1 MAKGNMMLGYS
12 RGSVGDV
19 TFSRLK
25 GQQIAKARN
34 RNPNNPKTKT
44 QMMQRSLFVSAT
56 KFYQQ
61 ARAKFFKFAF
71 EDKKYHES
79 DFNAFMR
86 HNVKNGTNM
95 TQEAV
100 QAYDYPALGIWA
112 LSKGSLEP
120 FAQTSV
126 GNQFRA
132 ATGIITPASYELP
145 TTVGKLSATLIQSN
159 RFQVGDMLT
168 MVNYG
173 FIRVGEAAVPALAPL
188 NDDYLTYFSYKQM
201 IIDTASTDALTKYDM
216 GVYVDDTTKELF
228 ITSTGEIYDERYV
241 CACLIHSRQTANGL
255 LVSDSVLLPS
265 ALFEGAVKACADDA
279 YIQQV
284 LNAWGATEEAILSPR
299 SVLAKAAPLPSMTAT
314 MLQTLPWRPQRDNF
328 IKINSVESVKG
339 KTFTVTIN
347 GKSFTGTIDDNLPFW
362 RSTTGVGLDFYD
374 IGVDNI
380 ISVDQVGDCP
390 SINSITLKIDGANVP
405 ITLKS

>member
-71 EDKKYHES
+71 EDKKLHES

-100 QAYDYPALGIWA
+100 QAYNYPALGMWA
-112 LSKGSLEP
+112 LSKGSLQP
-120 FAQTSV
+120 FEQKSE
-126 GNQFRA
+126 GNFFKA
-132 ATGIITPASYELP
+132 NTGIVVPSNYQVPTKVGELS
-145 TTVGKLSATLIQSN
+145 KTLIQSN

-168 MVNYG
+168 MVEYG
-173 FIRVGEAAVPALAPL
+173 YSTVGNAPVPSLAPL
-188 NDDYLTYFSYKQM
+188 NDDYHTYFSFKQM
-201 IIDTASTDALTKYDM
+201 IIDTESTELLTKYDM
-216 GVYVDDTTKELF
+216 GVQVDGTTHVLY
-228 ITSTGEIYDERYV
+228 ITSTYEVYDERAV
-241 CACLIHSRQTANGL
+241 ALCLIHSRQTSNGL
-255 LVSDSVLLPS
+255 LVSDSVLLGS
-265 ALFEGAVKACADDA
+265 GLFDTAVKACADDA

-299 SVLAKAAPLPSMTAT
+299 SVL
-314 MLQTLPWRPQRDNF
+314 
-328 IKINSVESVKG
+328 
-339 KTFTVTIN
+339 
-347 GKSFTGTIDDNLPFW
+347 
-362 RSTTGVGLDFYD
+362 
-374 IGVDNI
+374 
-380 ISVDQVGDCP
+380 
-390 SINSITLKIDGANVP
+390 
-405 ITLKS
+405 

>member
-1 MAKGNMMLGYS
+1 MLGYS

-100 QAYDYPALGIWA
+100 QAYNYPALGLWA

-120 FAQTSV
+120 FVQKSE
-126 GNQFRA
+126 GNYYMA
-132 ATGIITPASYELP
+132 NTGIVVPQDYQVPTKVGELS
-145 TTVGKLSATLIQSN
+145 KTLIQSN

-168 MVNYG
+168 MVEYG
-173 FIRVGEAAVPALAPL
+173 FSTVGGAPVPALAPL
-188 NDDYLTYFSYKQM
+188 NDDYNTYFSFKQM
-201 IIDTASTDALTKYDM
+201 IINTESTESLTKYDI
-216 GVYVDDTTKELF
+216 GVQVDGTTHVLY
-228 ITSTGEIYDERYV
+228 ITSTYEVYDERYV
-241 CACLIHSRQTANGL
+241 ALCLIHSRQTSNGL
-255 LVSDSVLLPS
+255 LVSDSVLLGS
-265 ALFEGAVKACADDA
+265 GLFDDAVKACADGA

-299 SVLAKAAPLPSMTAT
+299 SLSKAVAPSPSMTAT
-314 MLQTLPWRPQRDNF
+314 MLQTLPWTPQRSSF
-328 IKINSVESVKG
+328 IKINSGESVNG

-347 GKSFTGTIDDNLPFW
+347 GKSFTGSFGNALPLW
-362 RSTTGVGLDFYD
+362 RSASGVGLDIYIID
-374 IGVDNI
+374 DDNS
-380 ISVDQVGDCP
+380 ISVDKIGDCP
-390 SINSITLKIDGANVP
+390 SINSITLKIDGVNVP
-405 ITLKS
+405 ITPKA

>member
-1 MAKGNMMLGYS
+1 MMLGYS

-71 EDKKYHES
+71 EDKKLHES

-95 TQEAV
+95 TKEAV
-100 QAYDYPALGIWA
+100 QAYNYPALGMWA

-120 FAQTSV
+120 FVQKAE
-126 GNQFRA
+126 GNYYKA
-132 ATGIITPASYELP
+132 STGIVVPQDYQVP
-145 TTVGKLSATLIQSN
+145 TTVGALSKTLIQSN
-159 RFQVGDMLT
+159 RFQPGDMLT

-173 FIRVGEAAVPALAPL
+173 FTLVGAAEMPSLAPL
-188 NDDYLTYFSYKQM
+188 NDDYMTYFNYKQM
-201 IIDTASTDALTKYDM
+201 VINTESTDALTKYDID
-216 GVYVDDTTKELF
+216 VEVDQTTHVLY
-228 ITSTGEIYDERYV
+228 ITSTGAVYDERYV
-241 CACLIHSRQTANGL
+241 AVCLIHSRQTANGL
-255 LVSDSVLLPS
+255 LVNDSVLLGS
-265 ALFEGAVKACADDA
+265 GLYDTAVTACADDV

-299 SVLAKAAPLPSMTAT
+299 SV
-314 MLQTLPWRPQRDNF
+314 
-328 IKINSVESVKG
+328 V
-339 KTFTVTIN
+339 
-347 GKSFTGTIDDNLPFW
+347 
-362 RSTTGVGLDFYD
+362 
-374 IGVDNI
+374 
-380 ISVDQVGDCP
+380 
-390 SINSITLKIDGANVP
+390 
-405 ITLKS
+405 

>member
-1 MAKGNMMLGYS
+1 MMLGYS

-100 QAYDYPALGIWA
+100 QAYNYPALGMWT
-112 LSKGSLEP
+112 LSKGSLQP
-120 FAQTSV
+120 FVQKEE
-126 GNQFRA
+126 GNFFEA
-132 ATGIITPASYELP
+132 STGIVVPSDNQVPTRVGELS
-145 TTVGKLSATLIQSN
+145 KILIQSN

-168 MVNYG
+168 MVEYG
-173 FIRVGEAAVPALAPL
+173 FSKVGDAPVPALAPL
-188 NDDYLTYFSYKQM
+188 NDDYNTYFSFKQM
-201 IIDTASTDALTKYDM
+201 IIDTESTDLLTKYDM
-216 GVYVDDTTKELF
+216 AVQVDETTHVLY
-228 ITSTGEIYDERYV
+228 ITSTYEVYDERYV
-241 CACLIHSRQTANGL
+241 ACCLIHSRQTANGL
-255 LVSDSVLLPS
+255 LVSDSVLLGS
-265 ALFEGAVKACADDA
+265 GLYDEAVTACADDA

-299 SVLAKAAPLPSMTAT
+299 SLPAKAAPLPSMTAT
-314 MLQTLPWRPQRDNF
+314 MLQTLPWTPQRDSL
-328 IKINSVESVKG
+328 IKINSKESVVG

-347 GKSFTGTIDDNLPFW
+347 GKSFTGTFGESLPLW
-362 RSTTGVGLDFYD
+362 RSASGVGLDIYD
-374 IGVDNI
+374 IDVDNTI
-380 ISVDQVGDCP
+380 TVDQIGNSP
-390 SINSITLKIDGANVP
+390 SIQSITLKIDGVNVP
-405 ITLKS
+405 ITPKS

>member
-100 QAYDYPALGIWA
+100 QAYNYPALGMWA
-112 LSKGSLEP
+112 LSKGSLQP
-120 FAQTSV
+120 FAQTVV
-126 GNQFRA
+126 GNTFRA
-132 ATGIITPASYELP
+132 NTGIVVPQDYDIP
-145 TTVGKLSATLIQSN
+145 TTVGELSATLIQSN
-159 RFQVGDMLT
+159 RFQAGDMLT

-173 FIRVGEAAVPALAPL
+173 FSIVGEAEMPALAPL
-188 NDDYLTYFSYKQM
+188 NDDYNTYFTFKQM
-201 IIDTASTDALTKYDM
+201 VINTESTDALTKYDL
-216 GVYVDDTTKELF
+216 GVYVDGTTHVLY
-228 ITSTGEIYDERYV
+228 ITSTGEVYDERYV
-241 CACLIHSRQTANGL
+241 AVCLIHSRQTANGL

-265 ALFEGAVKACADDA
+265 ALFDEAVKACADDA

-299 SVLAKAAPLPSMTAT
+299 SV
-314 MLQTLPWRPQRDNF
+314 
-328 IKINSVESVKG
+328 V
-339 KTFTVTIN
+339 
-347 GKSFTGTIDDNLPFW
+347 
-362 RSTTGVGLDFYD
+362 
-374 IGVDNI
+374 
-380 ISVDQVGDCP
+380 
-390 SINSITLKIDGANVP
+390 
-405 ITLKS
+405 

>member
-1 MAKGNMMLGYS
+1 MMLGYS

-71 EDKKYHES
+71 EDKKLHES

-100 QAYDYPALGIWA
+100 QAYNYPALGLWA

-120 FAQTSV
+120 FVQKSE
-126 GNQFRA
+126 GNYYKA
-132 ATGIITPASYELP
+132 NTGIVVPSDYQVP
-145 TTVGKLSATLIQSN
+145 TTVGALSKTLIQSN

-173 FIRVGEAAVPALAPL
+173 FTLVGAAPAPALAPL
-188 NDDYLTYFSYKQM
+188 NDDYMTYFTYKQM
-201 IIDTASTDALTKYDM
+201 VINTESTESLTKYDI
-216 GVYVDDTTKELF
+216 GVEVDGTTHVLY
-228 ITSTGEIYDERYV
+228 ITSTGAVYDERYV
-241 CACLIHSRQTANGL
+241 AVCLIHSRQTANGL
-255 LVSDSVLLPS
+255 LVNDSVLLPS
-265 ALFEGAVKACADDA
+265 ALFENAVKACADDA

-299 SVLAKAAPLPSMTAT
+299 SV
-314 MLQTLPWRPQRDNF
+314 
-328 IKINSVESVKG
+328 V
-339 KTFTVTIN
+339 
-347 GKSFTGTIDDNLPFW
+347 
-362 RSTTGVGLDFYD
+362 
-374 IGVDNI
+374 
-380 ISVDQVGDCP
+380 
-390 SINSITLKIDGANVP
+390 
-405 ITLKS
+405 

>member
-1 MAKGNMMLGYS
+1 MMLGYS

-71 EDKKYHES
+71 EDKKLHES

-100 QAYDYPALGIWA
+100 QAYNYPALGMWA

-120 FAQTSV
+120 FVQKSE
-126 GNQFRA
+126 GNYYKA
-132 ATGIITPASYELP
+132 STGIVVPQDYQVP
-145 TTVGKLSATLIQSN
+145 TTVGALSSTLIQSN

-168 MVNYG
+168 MVNYE
-173 FIRVGEAAVPALAPL
+173 FTLVGAAEMPSLAPL
-188 NDDYLTYFSYKQM
+188 NDDYMTYFNYKQM
-201 IIDTASTDALTKYDM
+201 VINTESTDALTKYDID
-216 GVYVDDTTKELF
+216 VEVDQTTHVLY
-228 ITSTGEIYDERYV
+228 ITSTGAVYDERYV
-241 CACLIHSRQTANGL
+241 AVCLIHSRQTANGL
-255 LVSDSVLLPS
+255 LVNDSVLLPS
-265 ALFEGAVKACADDA
+265 ALFEGAVKACAEDV

-299 SVLAKAAPLPSMTAT
+299 SV
-314 MLQTLPWRPQRDNF
+314 
-328 IKINSVESVKG
+328 V
-339 KTFTVTIN
+339 
-347 GKSFTGTIDDNLPFW
+347 
-362 RSTTGVGLDFYD
+362 
-374 IGVDNI
+374 
-380 ISVDQVGDCP
+380 
-390 SINSITLKIDGANVP
+390 
-405 ITLKS
+405 

>member
-100 QAYDYPALGIWA
+100 KAYNYPALGLWA

-120 FAQTSV
+120 FVQTSV

-159 RFQVGDMLT
+159 RFQAGDMLT

-173 FIRVGEAAVPALAPL
+173 FTRVGEAPVPALAPL

-216 GVYVDDTTKELF
+216 GVYVDGTTKELF
-228 ITSTGEIYDERYV
+228 ITSNGEIYDEKYV

-265 ALFEGAVKACADDA
+265 ALFEDAVKACADDA

-299 SVLAKAAPLPSMTAT
+299 SV
-314 MLQTLPWRPQRDNF
+314 Q
-328 IKINSVESVKG
+328 
-339 KTFTVTIN
+339 
-347 GKSFTGTIDDNLPFW
+347 
-362 RSTTGVGLDFYD
+362 
-374 IGVDNI
+374 
-380 ISVDQVGDCP
+380 
-390 SINSITLKIDGANVP
+390 
-405 ITLKS
+405 

>member
-1 MAKGNMMLGYS
+1 MLGYS

-100 QAYDYPALGIWA
+100 QAYNYPALGMWA

-120 FAQTSV
+120 FVQKAE
-126 GNQFRA
+126 GNYYKA
-132 ATGIITPASYELP
+132 NTGIVVPSNYQVP
-145 TTVGKLSATLIQSN
+145 TKVGELSATLIQSN

-173 FIRVGEAAVPALAPL
+173 FTKVGDAPVPALAPL
-188 NDDYLTYFSYKQM
+188 NDDYMTYFSYKQM
-201 IIDTASTDALTKYDM
+201 VINTESTEALTKYDI
-216 GVYVDDTTKELF
+216 GVEVDGTTHVLY
-228 ITSTGEIYDERYV
+228 ITSTGAVYDERYV
-241 CACLIHSRQTANGL
+241 AVCLIHSRQTANGL

-265 ALFEGAVKACADDA
+265 ALFDEAVKACAEDA

-299 SVLAKAAPLPSMTAT
+299 SV
-314 MLQTLPWRPQRDNF
+314 
-328 IKINSVESVKG
+328 V
-339 KTFTVTIN
+339 
-347 GKSFTGTIDDNLPFW
+347 
-362 RSTTGVGLDFYD
+362 
-374 IGVDNI
+374 
-380 ISVDQVGDCP
+380 
-390 SINSITLKIDGANVP
+390 
-405 ITLKS
+405 

>member
-71 EDKKYHES
+71 EDKKLHES

-95 TQEAV
+95 TKEAV
-100 QAYDYPALGIWA
+100 QAYNYPALGMWA

-120 FAQTSV
+120 FVQKAE
-126 GNQFRA
+126 GNYYKA
-132 ATGIITPASYELP
+132 STGIVVPSSYQVP
-145 TTVGKLSATLIQSN
+145 TTVGELSKTLIQSN

-168 MVNYG
+168 MVNYE
-173 FIRVGEAAVPALAPL
+173 FTLVGAAEMPSLAPL
-188 NDDYLTYFSYKQM
+188 NDDYMTYFNYKQM
-201 IIDTASTDALTKYDM
+201 VINTESTDALTKYDID
-216 GVYVDDTTKELF
+216 VEVDQTTHVLY
-228 ITSTGEIYDERYV
+228 ITSTGAVYDERYV
-241 CACLIHSRQTANGL
+241 AVCLIHSRQTANGL
-255 LVSDSVLLPS
+255 LVNDSVLLPS
-265 ALFEGAVKACADDA
+265 ALFDNAVTACADDV

-299 SVLAKAAPLPSMTAT
+299 SV
-314 MLQTLPWRPQRDNF
+314 
-328 IKINSVESVKG
+328 V
-339 KTFTVTIN
+339 
-347 GKSFTGTIDDNLPFW
+347 
-362 RSTTGVGLDFYD
+362 
-374 IGVDNI
+374 
-380 ISVDQVGDCP
+380 
-390 SINSITLKIDGANVP
+390 
-405 ITLKS
+405 

>member
-1 MAKGNMMLGYS
+1 MLGYS

-100 QAYDYPALGIWA
+100 QAYNYPALGLWA

-120 FAQTSV
+120 FVQKSE
-126 GNQFRA
+126 GNYYKA
-132 ATGIITPASYELP
+132 NTGIVVPSNYQVPTKVGELS
-145 TTVGKLSATLIQSN
+145 KTLIQSN

-173 FIRVGEAAVPALAPL
+173 FTRVGEAPVPALAPL
-188 NDDYLTYFSYKQM
+188 NDDYMTYFTYKQM
-201 IIDTASTDALTKYDM
+201 VINTESTESLTKYDI
-216 GVYVDDTTKELF
+216 GVEVDGTSHVLY
-228 ITSTGEIYDERYV
+228 ITSTGAVYDERYV
-241 CACLIHSRQTANGL
+241 AVCLIHSRQTANGL
-255 LVSDSVLLPS
+255 LVNDSVLLPS
-265 ALFEGAVKACADDA
+265 ALFDEAVKACADDA

-299 SVLAKAAPLPSMTAT
+299 SV
-314 MLQTLPWRPQRDNF
+314 
-328 IKINSVESVKG
+328 V
-339 KTFTVTIN
+339 
-347 GKSFTGTIDDNLPFW
+347 
-362 RSTTGVGLDFYD
+362 
-374 IGVDNI
+374 
-380 ISVDQVGDCP
+380 
-390 SINSITLKIDGANVP
+390 
-405 ITLKS
+405 

>member
-1 MAKGNMMLGYS
+1 MMLGYS

-71 EDKKYHES
+71 EDKKLHES

-100 QAYDYPALGIWA
+100 QAYNYPALGLWA

-120 FAQTSV
+120 FVQKSE
-126 GNQFRA
+126 GNYYKA
-132 ATGIITPASYELP
+132 NTGIVVPQSYQVP
-145 TTVGKLSATLIQSN
+145 TTVGELSKTLIQSN

-173 FIRVGEAAVPALAPL
+173 FTIVGAAPVPSLAPL
-188 NDDYLTYFSYKQM
+188 NDDYMTYFSYKQM
-201 IIDTASTDALTKYDM
+201 VINTESTDALTKYDI
-216 GVYVDDTTKELF
+216 GVEVDGTTHVLY
-228 ITSTGEIYDERYV
+228 ITSTGAVYDERYV
-241 CACLIHSRQTANGL
+241 AVCLIHSRQTANGL
-255 LVSDSVLLPS
+255 LVNDSVLLPS
-265 ALFEGAVKACADDA
+265 ALFDTAVKACADDA

-299 SVLAKAAPLPSMTAT
+299 SV
-314 MLQTLPWRPQRDNF
+314 
-328 IKINSVESVKG
+328 V
-339 KTFTVTIN
+339 
-347 GKSFTGTIDDNLPFW
+347 
-362 RSTTGVGLDFYD
+362 
-374 IGVDNI
+374 
-380 ISVDQVGDCP
+380 
-390 SINSITLKIDGANVP
+390 
-405 ITLKS
+405 

>member
-1 MAKGNMMLGYS
+1 MLGYS

-61 ARAKFFKFAF
+61 ARAKFFKFAY

-95 TQEAV
+95 SQEAV
-100 QAYDYPALGIWA
+100 QAYNYPALGMWA
-112 LSKGSLEP
+112 LSKGSLQP
-120 FAQTSV
+120 FEQKSE
-126 GNQFRA
+126 GNIFKA
-132 ATGIITPASYELP
+132 STGIVVSTSYQVP
-145 TTVGKLSATLIQSN
+145 TTVGALSATLIQSN
-159 RFQVGDMLT
+159 RFQPGDMLT

-173 FIRVGEAAVPALAPL
+173 FTKVGDAPVPALAPL
-188 NDDYLTYFSYKQM
+188 NDDYMTYFTYKQM
-201 IIDTASTDALTKYDM
+201 VINTESTESLTKYDI
-216 GVYVDDTTKELF
+216 GVEVDGTTHVLY
-228 ITSTGEIYDERYV
+228 ITSTGEVYDERYV
-241 CACLIHSRQTANGL
+241 AVCLIHSRQTANGL
-255 LVSDSVLLPS
+255 LVSDSVLLGS
-265 ALFEGAVKACADDA
+265 GLYDEAVMACADDA

-299 SVLAKAAPLPSMTAT
+299 SV
-314 MLQTLPWRPQRDNF
+314 
-328 IKINSVESVKG
+328 V
-339 KTFTVTIN
+339 
-347 GKSFTGTIDDNLPFW
+347 
-362 RSTTGVGLDFYD
+362 
-374 IGVDNI
+374 
-380 ISVDQVGDCP
+380 
-390 SINSITLKIDGANVP
+390 
-405 ITLKS
+405 

>member
-1 MAKGNMMLGYS
+1 MLGYS

-34 RNPNNPKTKT
+34 RTPNNPKTKT

-71 EDKKYHES
+71 EDKKLHES

-100 QAYDYPALGIWA
+100 QAYNYPALGMWV
-112 LSKGSLEP
+112 LSKGSLQP
-120 FAQTSV
+120 FVQKTE
-126 GNQFRA
+126 GNFYKA
-132 ATGIITPASYELP
+132 STGIVVPSNYEVP
-145 TTVGKLSATLIQSN
+145 TKVGELSKTLIQSN

-168 MVNYG
+168 MVEYG
-173 FIRVGEAAVPALAPL
+173 FSTVGAAPVPALAPL
-188 NDDYLTYFSYKQM
+188 NDDYNTYFSFKQM
-201 IIDTASTDALTKYDM
+201 IIDTESTELLTKYDM
-216 GVYVDDTTKELF
+216 SVEVDGTTHVLY
-228 ITSTGEIYDERYV
+228 ITSTYEVYDERYV
-241 CACLIHSRQTANGL
+241 ALCLIHSRQTANGL
-255 LVSDSVLLPS
+255 LVSDSVLLGS
-265 ALFEGAVKACADDA
+265 GLYDDAVKACADDA

-299 SVLAKAAPLPSMTAT
+299 SLPAKAAPLPSMTAT
-314 MLQTLPWRPQRDNF
+314 MLQTLPWTPQRASL
-328 IKINSVESVKG
+328 IKINSGKSVKG
-339 KTFTVTIN
+339 KPFTVTIN
-347 GKSFTGTIDDNLPFW
+347 GKSFTGTFDDNLPLW
-362 RSTTGVGLDFYD
+362 RSASGVGLDIYNMD
-374 IGVDNI
+374 SDNTI
-380 ISVDQVGDCP
+380 TVDQLGNCP
-390 SINSITLKIDGANVP
+390 VINSITLKIDGANVP
-405 ITLKS
+405 ITPKA

>member
-71 EDKKYHES
+71 EDKKLHES

-100 QAYDYPALGIWA
+100 QAYNYPALGMWV
-112 LSKGSLEP
+112 LSKGSLQP
-120 FAQTSV
+120 FEQKSE
-126 GNQFRA
+126 GNFFKA
-132 ATGIITPASYELP
+132 NTGIVVPSNYQVPTKVGELS
-145 TTVGKLSATLIQSN
+145 KTLIQSN

-168 MVNYG
+168 MVEYG
-173 FIRVGEAAVPALAPL
+173 FSKVGDAPVPALAPL
-188 NDDYLTYFSYKQM
+188 NDDYNTYFSFKQM
-201 IIDTASTDALTKYDM
+201 IINPDSTELLTKYDM
-216 GVYVDDTTKELF
+216 SVQVDETTHVLY
-228 ITSTGEIYDERYV
+228 ITSTYEVYDERYV
-241 CACLIHSRQTANGL
+241 ALCLIHSRQTSNGL
-255 LVSDSVLLPS
+255 LVSDSVLLGS
-265 ALFEGAVKACADDA
+265 GSYDDAVTACADDA

-299 SVLAKAAPLPSMTAT
+299 SV
-314 MLQTLPWRPQRDNF
+314 
-328 IKINSVESVKG
+328 V
-339 KTFTVTIN
+339 
-347 GKSFTGTIDDNLPFW
+347 
-362 RSTTGVGLDFYD
+362 
-374 IGVDNI
+374 
-380 ISVDQVGDCP
+380 
-390 SINSITLKIDGANVP
+390 
-405 ITLKS
+405 

>member
-100 QAYDYPALGIWA
+100 QAYNYPALGMWA

-120 FAQTSV
+120 FVQKSE
-126 GNQFRA
+126 GNFFKA
-132 ATGIITPASYELP
+132 STGIVVPSNYQVPTKVGELS
-145 TTVGKLSATLIQSN
+145 KTLIQSN
-159 RFQVGDMLT
+159 RFQAGDMLT
-168 MVNYG
+168 MVEYG
-173 FIRVGEAAVPALAPL
+173 FSKVGDAPVPALAPL
-188 NDDYLTYFSYKQM
+188 NDDYNTYFSFKQM
-201 IIDTASTDALTKYDM
+201 IINTESTDLLTKYDM
-216 GVYVDDTTKELF
+216 SVQVDGTTHVLY
-228 ITSTGEIYDERYV
+228 ITSTYEVYDERNV
-241 CACLIHSRQTANGL
+241 ACCLIHSRQTANGL
-255 LVSDSVLLPS
+255 LVSDSVLLGS
-265 ALFEGAVKACADDA
+265 GLYDNAITACADDA

-299 SVLAKAAPLPSMTAT
+299 SV
-314 MLQTLPWRPQRDNF
+314 
-328 IKINSVESVKG
+328 V
-339 KTFTVTIN
+339 
-347 GKSFTGTIDDNLPFW
+347 
-362 RSTTGVGLDFYD
+362 
-374 IGVDNI
+374 
-380 ISVDQVGDCP
+380 
-390 SINSITLKIDGANVP
+390 
-405 ITLKS
+405 

>member
-1 MAKGNMMLGYS
+1 MLGYS

-100 QAYDYPALGIWA
+100 KAYNYPALGLWA

-120 FAQTSV
+120 FVQKSE
-126 GNQFRA
+126 GNYYKA
-132 ATGIITPASYELP
+132 NTGIVVPQSYQVP
-145 TTVGKLSATLIQSN
+145 TKVGELSATLIQSN
-159 RFQVGDMLT
+159 RFQAGDMLT

-173 FIRVGEAAVPALAPL
+173 FTRVGEAPVPALAPL
-188 NDDYLTYFSYKQM
+188 NDDYMTYFTFKQM
-201 IIDTASTDALTKYDM
+201 IIDTHSNESLTKYDL
-216 GVYVDDTTKELF
+216 GVEVDQTTHVLY
-228 ITSTGEIYDERYV
+228 ITSTGAVYDERYV
-241 CACLIHSRQTANGL
+241 AVCLIHSRQTANGL
-255 LVSDSVLLPS
+255 LVNDSVLLPS
-265 ALFEGAVKACADDA
+265 ALFDQAVKACADDA

-299 SVLAKAAPLPSMTAT
+299 SV
-314 MLQTLPWRPQRDNF
+314 
-328 IKINSVESVKG
+328 V
-339 KTFTVTIN
+339 
-347 GKSFTGTIDDNLPFW
+347 
-362 RSTTGVGLDFYD
+362 
-374 IGVDNI
+374 
-380 ISVDQVGDCP
+380 
-390 SINSITLKIDGANVP
+390 
-405 ITLKS
+405 

>member
-44 QMMQRSLFVSAT
+44 QMLQRSLFVSAT

-71 EDKKYHES
+71 EDKKLHES

-86 HNVKNGTNM
+86 HNVKSGTNM
-95 TQEAV
+95 TKEAV
-100 QAYDYPALGIWA
+100 QAYNYPALGMWA

-120 FAQTSV
+120 FVQKAE
-126 GNQFRA
+126 GNFYKA
-132 ATGIITPASYELP
+132 STGIVVPSSYQVP
-145 TTVGKLSATLIQSN
+145 TTVGDLSKTLIQSN

-168 MVNYG
+168 MVEYG
-173 FIRVGEAAVPALAPL
+173 FSMVGAAEMPSLAPL
-188 NDDYLTYFSYKQM
+188 NDDYNTYFSFKQM
-201 IIDTASTDALTKYDM
+201 VINTDSTELLTKYDM
-216 GVYVDDTTKELF
+216 GVQVDATTHVLY
-228 ITSTGEIYDERYV
+228 ITSNYEVYDERYV
-241 CACLIHSRQTANGL
+241 AVCLIHSRQTANGL
-255 LVSDSVLLPS
+255 LVNDSVLLGS
-265 ALFEGAVKACADDA
+265 GLYDTAVTACADDV

-299 SVLAKAAPLPSMTAT
+299 SV
-314 MLQTLPWRPQRDNF
+314 
-328 IKINSVESVKG
+328 V
-339 KTFTVTIN
+339 
-347 GKSFTGTIDDNLPFW
+347 
-362 RSTTGVGLDFYD
+362 
-374 IGVDNI
+374 
-380 ISVDQVGDCP
+380 
-390 SINSITLKIDGANVP
+390 
-405 ITLKS
+405 

>member
-1 MAKGNMMLGYS
+1 MMLGYS

-100 QAYDYPALGIWA
+100 QAYNYPALGLWV

-120 FAQTSV
+120 FTQKAV
-126 GNQFRA
+126 GNEYRA
-132 ATGIITPASYELP
+132 ATGIITPASYQIP
-145 TTVGKLSATLIQSN
+145 STVGELSKTLIQSN

-173 FIRVGEAAVPALAPL
+173 YTRVGEAPVPALAPL

-201 IIDTASTDALTKYDM
+201 VINTDSTDALTKYDI
-216 GVYVDDTTKELF
+216 GVYVDETTKELF
-228 ITSTGEIYDERYV
+228 ITSAGEIYDEKAV

-265 ALFEGAVKACADDA
+265 GMYDNAITACADEA

-299 SVLAKAAPLPSMTAT
+299 SV
-314 MLQTLPWRPQRDNF
+314 Q
-328 IKINSVESVKG
+328 
-339 KTFTVTIN
+339 
-347 GKSFTGTIDDNLPFW
+347 
-362 RSTTGVGLDFYD
+362 
-374 IGVDNI
+374 
-380 ISVDQVGDCP
+380 
-390 SINSITLKIDGANVP
+390 
-405 ITLKS
+405 

>member
-1 MAKGNMMLGYS
+1 MLGYS

-71 EDKKYHES
+71 EDKKLHES

-100 QAYDYPALGIWA
+100 QAYNYPALGMWA

-120 FAQTSV
+120 FVQKSE
-126 GNQFRA
+126 GNYYKA
-132 ATGIITPASYELP
+132 STGIVVPQDYQVP
-145 TTVGKLSATLIQSN
+145 TTVGALSSTLIQSN

-168 MVNYG
+168 MVNYE
-173 FIRVGEAAVPALAPL
+173 FTLVGAAEMPSLAPL
-188 NDDYLTYFSYKQM
+188 NDDYMTYFNYKQM
-201 IIDTASTDALTKYDM
+201 VINTESTDALTKYDID
-216 GVYVDDTTKELF
+216 VEVDQTTHVLY
-228 ITSTGEIYDERYV
+228 ITSTGAVYDERYV
-241 CACLIHSRQTANGL
+241 AVCLIHSRQTANGL
-255 LVSDSVLLPS
+255 LVNDSVLLPS
-265 ALFEGAVKACADDA
+265 ALFEGAVKACAEDV

-299 SVLAKAAPLPSMTAT
+299 SV
-314 MLQTLPWRPQRDNF
+314 
-328 IKINSVESVKG
+328 V
-339 KTFTVTIN
+339 
-347 GKSFTGTIDDNLPFW
+347 
-362 RSTTGVGLDFYD
+362 
-374 IGVDNI
+374 
-380 ISVDQVGDCP
+380 
-390 SINSITLKIDGANVP
+390 
-405 ITLKS
+405 

>member
-1 MAKGNMMLGYS
+1 MMLGYS

-71 EDKKYHES
+71 EDKKLHES

-100 QAYDYPALGIWA
+100 KAYNYPALGLWA

-120 FAQTSV
+120 FVQKSE
-126 GNQFRA
+126 GNYYKA
-132 ATGIITPASYELP
+132 NTGIVVPQDYQVP
-145 TTVGKLSATLIQSN
+145 TTVGELSKTLIQSN

-173 FIRVGEAAVPALAPL
+173 FTTVGGAPVPTLAPL
-188 NDDYLTYFSYKQM
+188 NDDYYTYFSFKQM
-201 IIDTASTDALTKYDM
+201 VINTESTDALTKYDIA
-216 GVYVDDTTKELF
+216 GEVDGTTHVLY
-228 ITSTGEIYDERYV
+228 ITSTGAVYDERYV
-241 CACLIHSRQTANGL
+241 AVCLIHSRQTANGL

-265 ALFEGAVKACADDA
+265 GLYEDAVKACADDA

-299 SVLAKAAPLPSMTAT
+299 SVL
-314 MLQTLPWRPQRDNF
+314 
-328 IKINSVESVKG
+328 
-339 KTFTVTIN
+339 
-347 GKSFTGTIDDNLPFW
+347 
-362 RSTTGVGLDFYD
+362 
-374 IGVDNI
+374 
-380 ISVDQVGDCP
+380 
-390 SINSITLKIDGANVP
+390 
-405 ITLKS
+405 

>member
-100 QAYDYPALGIWA
+100 QANNYPALGMWA
-112 LSKGSLEP
+112 LSKGSLQP
-120 FAQTSV
+120 FKQTASA
-126 GNQFRA
+126 NKYRA
-132 ATGIITPASYELP
+132 NTGIVVPSDYQVP
-145 TTVGKLSATLIQSN
+145 TKVGELSATLIQSN

-168 MVNYG
+168 MVQYG
-173 FIRVGEAAVPALAPL
+173 FTIVGAADAPVPALAPL
-188 NDDYLTYFSYKQM
+188 NDDYNTYFMYKQM
-201 IIDTASTDALTKYDM
+201 VIDTESNDALTKYDLD
-216 GVYVDDTTKELF
+216 VEVDETTHELY
-228 ITSTGEIYDERYV
+228 ITSTGEVFDERYV
-241 CACLIHSRQTANGL
+241 AVCLIHSRQTANGL
-255 LVSDSVLLPS
+255 LVSDSVLLAS
-265 ALFEGAVKACADDA
+265 ALYNTAISDCADDA

-299 SVLAKAAPLPSMTAT
+299 SV
-314 MLQTLPWRPQRDNF
+314 
-328 IKINSVESVKG
+328 V
-339 KTFTVTIN
+339 
-347 GKSFTGTIDDNLPFW
+347 
-362 RSTTGVGLDFYD
+362 
-374 IGVDNI
+374 
-380 ISVDQVGDCP
+380 
-390 SINSITLKIDGANVP
+390 
-405 ITLKS
+405 

>member
-1 MAKGNMMLGYS
+1 MMLGYS

-34 RNPNNPKTKT
+34 RNPNNPKTTT

-100 QAYDYPALGIWA
+100 KAYNYPALGLWA
-112 LSKGSLEP
+112 LSKGSLQP
-120 FAQTSV
+120 FEQKSE
-126 GNQFRA
+126 GNYYTA
-132 ATGIITPASYELP
+132 NTGIVVPAGYQLP
-145 TTVGKLSATLIQSN
+145 TKVGELSKTLIQSN

-173 FIRVGEAAVPALAPL
+173 FTRVGEAPVPALAPL
-188 NDDYLTYFSYKQM
+188 NDDYMTYFTFKQM
-201 IIDTASTDALTKYDM
+201 VINTESTESLSKYDL
-216 GVYVDDTTKELF
+216 GVEVDAVTNVLY
-228 ITSTGEIYDERYV
+228 ITSTGEVYDERYV
-241 CACLIHSRQTANGL
+241 AVCLIHSRQTANGL
-255 LVSDSVLLPS
+255 LVNDSVLLPS
-265 ALFEGAVKACADDA
+265 ALFDTAVKACADDA

-299 SVLAKAAPLPSMTAT
+299 SLRAKAAPLPSMTAT
-314 MLQTLPWRPQRDNF
+314 MLQTLPWTPQRASL
-328 IKINSVESVKG
+328 IKINSGESVKG
-339 KTFTVTIN
+339 KRFTVTIN
-347 GKSFTGTIDDNLPFW
+347 GKAYSGSFEVGQAFW
-362 RSTTGVGLDFYD
+362 RSAVGEGLDLYVID
-374 IGVDNI
+374 TDNT
-380 ISVDQVGDCP
+380 ISVDQRGNCP
-390 SINSITLKIDGANVP
+390 NIESITLKIDGVNVP
-405 ITLKS
+405 ITPKA

>member
-1 MAKGNMMLGYS
+1 MMLGYS

-95 TQEAV
+95 SQEAV
-100 QAYDYPALGIWA
+100 QAYNYPALGLWA

-120 FAQTSV
+120 FVQKSE
-126 GNQFRA
+126 GNYYKA
-132 ATGIITPASYELP
+132 NTGIVVPQDYQVP
-145 TTVGKLSATLIQSN
+145 TKVGELSATLIQSN

-173 FIRVGEAAVPALAPL
+173 FTKVGDAPVPALAPL
-188 NDDYLTYFSYKQM
+188 NDDYMTYFTYKQM
-201 IIDTASTDALTKYDM
+201 VINTDSTDALTKYDI
-216 GVYVDDTTKELF
+216 GVEVDETTHVLY
-228 ITSTGEIYDERYV
+228 ITSTGAVYDERYV
-241 CACLIHSRQTANGL
+241 AVCLIHSRQTANGL

-265 ALFEGAVKACADDA
+265 ALFDEAVKACADDA

-299 SVLAKAAPLPSMTAT
+299 SV
-314 MLQTLPWRPQRDNF
+314 
-328 IKINSVESVKG
+328 V
-339 KTFTVTIN
+339 
-347 GKSFTGTIDDNLPFW
+347 
-362 RSTTGVGLDFYD
+362 
-374 IGVDNI
+374 
-380 ISVDQVGDCP
+380 
-390 SINSITLKIDGANVP
+390 
-405 ITLKS
+405 

>member
-100 QAYDYPALGIWA
+100 QAYNYPALGLWA
-112 LSKGSLEP
+112 LSKGSLQP
-120 FAQTSV
+120 FEQTAV
-126 GNQFRA
+126 GNTFRA
-132 ATGIITPASYELP
+132 NTGIVVPQDYDIP
-145 TTVGKLSATLIQSN
+145 TTVGALSATLIQSN
-159 RFQVGDMLT
+159 RFQPGDMLT

-173 FIRVGEAAVPALAPL
+173 FTLVGAAEMPSLAPL
-188 NDDYLTYFSYKQM
+188 NDDYMTYFTYKQM
-201 IIDTASTDALTKYDM
+201 VINTDSTDALTKYDL
-216 GVYVDDTTKELF
+216 GVYVDGTTHVLY
-228 ITSTGEIYDERYV
+228 ITSTGEVYDERYV
-241 CACLIHSRQTANGL
+241 AVCLIHSRQTANGL

-265 ALFEGAVKACADDA
+265 ALFDEAVKACADDA

-299 SVLAKAAPLPSMTAT
+299 SLPAKAAPLPSITAT
-314 MLQTLPWRPQRDNF
+314 MLQTLPWTPQRGSF
-328 IKINSVESVKG
+328 IKINSDESVDG
-339 KTFTVTIN
+339 KQFTVTIN
-347 GKSFTGTIDDNLPFW
+347 GKSYSGTFGNANPFW
-362 RSTTGVGLDFYD
+362 RSTTDVGLDFYMID
-374 IGVDNI
+374 EVNS
-380 ISVDQVGDCP
+380 ISVDKKGACP
-390 SINSITLKIDGANVP
+390 NIESITLKIGGVNVP

>member
-1 MAKGNMMLGYS
+1 MMLGYS

-120 FAQTSV
+120 FVQTSV
-126 GNQFRA
+126 GNKFHA
-132 ATGIITPASYELP
+132 ATGIITPVSYQVP
-145 TTVGKLSATLIQSN
+145 TTVGQLSATLIQSN

-173 FIRVGEAAVPALAPL
+173 FVRVGEAAVPALAPL

-201 IIDTASTDALTKYDM
+201 IIDTASTDSLTKYDM
-216 GVYVDDTTKELF
+216 DVYVDDTTKELF
-228 ITSTGEIYDERYV
+228 ITSIGEIYDERYV

-265 ALFEGAVKACADDA
+265 ALFEDAVKACADEA

-299 SVLAKAAPLPSMTAT
+299 SV
-314 MLQTLPWRPQRDNF
+314 Q
-328 IKINSVESVKG
+328 
-339 KTFTVTIN
+339 
-347 GKSFTGTIDDNLPFW
+347 
-362 RSTTGVGLDFYD
+362 
-374 IGVDNI
+374 
-380 ISVDQVGDCP
+380 
-390 SINSITLKIDGANVP
+390 
-405 ITLKS
+405 

>member
-100 QAYDYPALGIWA
+100 QAYNYPALGLWA

-120 FAQTSV
+120 FVQKSE
-126 GNQFRA
+126 GNYYKA
-132 ATGIITPASYELP
+132 NTGIVVPQDYQVP
-145 TTVGKLSATLIQSN
+145 TTVGALSTTLIQSN

-173 FIRVGEAAVPALAPL
+173 FTKVGDAPVPALAPL
-188 NDDYLTYFSYKQM
+188 NDDYMTYFSYKQM
-201 IIDTASTDALTKYDM
+201 VINTDSTDALTKYDI
-216 GVYVDDTTKELF
+216 GVEVDGTTHVLY
-228 ITSTGEIYDERYV
+228 ITSTGAVYDERYV
-241 CACLIHSRQTANGL
+241 AVCLIHSRQTANGL

-265 ALFEGAVKACADDA
+265 ALFDEAVKACADDA

-299 SVLAKAAPLPSMTAT
+299 SV
-314 MLQTLPWRPQRDNF
+314 
-328 IKINSVESVKG
+328 V
-339 KTFTVTIN
+339 
-347 GKSFTGTIDDNLPFW
+347 
-362 RSTTGVGLDFYD
+362 
-374 IGVDNI
+374 
-380 ISVDQVGDCP
+380 
-390 SINSITLKIDGANVP
+390 
-405 ITLKS
+405 

>member
-100 QAYDYPALGIWA
+100 KAYNYPALGLWA

-120 FAQTSV
+120 FVQKSEENYYKA
-126 GNQFRA
+126 N
-132 ATGIITPASYELP
+132 TGIVVPSNYQVPTKVGELS
-145 TTVGKLSATLIQSN
+145 KTLIQSN

-173 FIRVGEAAVPALAPL
+173 FTRVGEAPVPALAPL
-188 NDDYLTYFSYKQM
+188 NDDYMTYFTYKQM
-201 IIDTASTDALTKYDM
+201 VINTESTESLTKYDI
-216 GVYVDDTTKELF
+216 GVEVDGTTHVLY
-228 ITSTGEIYDERYV
+228 ITSTGAVYDERYV
-241 CACLIHSRQTANGL
+241 AVCLIHSRQTANGL
-255 LVSDSVLLPS
+255 LVNDSVLLPS
-265 ALFEGAVKACADDA
+265 ALFDTAVKACADDA

-299 SVLAKAAPLPSMTAT
+299 SV
-314 MLQTLPWRPQRDNF
+314 
-328 IKINSVESVKG
+328 V
-339 KTFTVTIN
+339 
-347 GKSFTGTIDDNLPFW
+347 
-362 RSTTGVGLDFYD
+362 
-374 IGVDNI
+374 
-380 ISVDQVGDCP
+380 
-390 SINSITLKIDGANVP
+390 
-405 ITLKS
+405 

>member
-1 MAKGNMMLGYS
+1 MMLGYS

-100 QAYDYPALGIWA
+100 QAYNYPALGLWA

-120 FAQTSV
+120 FVQKSE
-126 GNQFRA
+126 GNYYKA
-132 ATGIITPASYELP
+132 NTGIVVPSNYQVPTKVGELS
-145 TTVGKLSATLIQSN
+145 KTLIQSN

-173 FIRVGEAAVPALAPL
+173 FTRVGEAPVPALAPL
-188 NDDYLTYFSYKQM
+188 NDDYMTYFTYKQM
-201 IIDTASTDALTKYDM
+201 VINTESTESLTKYDI
-216 GVYVDDTTKELF
+216 GVEVDGTSHVLY
-228 ITSTGEIYDERYV
+228 ITSTGAVYDERYV
-241 CACLIHSRQTANGL
+241 AVCLIHSRQTANGL
-255 LVSDSVLLPS
+255 LVNDSVLLPS
-265 ALFEGAVKACADDA
+265 ALFDEAVKACADDA

-299 SVLAKAAPLPSMTAT
+299 SV
-314 MLQTLPWRPQRDNF
+314 
-328 IKINSVESVKG
+328 V
-339 KTFTVTIN
+339 
-347 GKSFTGTIDDNLPFW
+347 
-362 RSTTGVGLDFYD
+362 
-374 IGVDNI
+374 
-380 ISVDQVGDCP
+380 
-390 SINSITLKIDGANVP
+390 
-405 ITLKS
+405 

>member
-34 RNPNNPKTKT
+34 RTPNNPKTKT

-71 EDKKYHES
+71 EDKKLHES

-100 QAYDYPALGIWA
+100 QAYNYPALGMWV
-112 LSKGSLEP
+112 LSKGSLQP
-120 FAQTSV
+120 FVQKTE
-126 GNQFRA
+126 GNFYKA
-132 ATGIITPASYELP
+132 STGIVVPSNYQVPTKVGELS
-145 TTVGKLSATLIQSN
+145 KTLIQSN

-168 MVNYG
+168 MVEYG
-173 FIRVGEAAVPALAPL
+173 FSTVGAAPVPALAPL
-188 NDDYLTYFSYKQM
+188 NDDYNTYFSFKQM
-201 IIDTASTDALTKYDM
+201 IIDTESTELLTKYDM
-216 GVYVDDTTKELF
+216 SVEVDGTTHVLY
-228 ITSTGEIYDERYV
+228 ITSTYEVYDERYV
-241 CACLIHSRQTANGL
+241 ALCLIHSRQTANGL
-255 LVSDSVLLPS
+255 LVSDSVLLGS
-265 ALFEGAVKACADDA
+265 GLFDDAVKACADEA

-299 SVLAKAAPLPSMTAT
+299 SLPAKAAPLPSMTAT
-314 MLQTLPWRPQRDNF
+314 MLQTLPWTPQRDSL
-328 IKINSVESVKG
+328 IKINSAKSVKG
-339 KTFTVTIN
+339 KPFTVTIN
-347 GKSFTGTIDDNLPFW
+347 GKSFTGTFDDSLPLW
-362 RSTTGVGLDFYD
+362 RSTNSVGLDIYMID
-374 IGVDNI
+374 EDNS
-380 ISVDQVGDCP
+380 ISVDQIGNCP
-390 SINSITLKIDGANVP
+390 SIQTITLKIDGANVP
-405 ITLKS
+405 ITPKA

>member
-1 MAKGNMMLGYS
+1 MMLGYS

-71 EDKKYHES
+71 EDKKLHES

-100 QAYDYPALGIWA
+100 KAYNYPALGLWA

-120 FAQTSV
+120 FVQKSE
-126 GNQFRA
+126 GNYYKA
-132 ATGIITPASYELP
+132 NTGIVVPQSYQVP
-145 TTVGKLSATLIQSN
+145 TKVGELSATLIQSN
-159 RFQVGDMLT
+159 RFQAGDMLT

-173 FIRVGEAAVPALAPL
+173 LTRVGEAPVPALTPL
-188 NDDYLTYFSYKQM
+188 NDDYMTYFTFKQM
-201 IIDTASTDALTKYDM
+201 IIDTHSNESLTKYDL
-216 GVYVDDTTKELF
+216 GVEVDQTTHVLY
-228 ITSTGEIYDERYV
+228 ITSTGAVYDERYV
-241 CACLIHSRQTANGL
+241 AVCLIHSRQTANGL
-255 LVSDSVLLPS
+255 LVNDSVLLPS
-265 ALFEGAVKACADDA
+265 ALFDQAVKACADDA

-299 SVLAKAAPLPSMTAT
+299 SV
-314 MLQTLPWRPQRDNF
+314 
-328 IKINSVESVKG
+328 V
-339 KTFTVTIN
+339 
-347 GKSFTGTIDDNLPFW
+347 
-362 RSTTGVGLDFYD
+362 
-374 IGVDNI
+374 
-380 ISVDQVGDCP
+380 
-390 SINSITLKIDGANVP
+390 
-405 ITLKS
+405 

>member
-1 MAKGNMMLGYS
+1 MMLGYS

-71 EDKKYHES
+71 EDKKLHES

-100 QAYDYPALGIWA
+100 KAYNYPALGLWA

-120 FAQTSV
+120 FVQKSE
-126 GNQFRA
+126 GNYYKA
-132 ATGIITPASYELP
+132 NTGIVVPSNYQVP
-145 TTVGKLSATLIQSN
+145 TTVGELSKTLIQSN

-173 FIRVGEAAVPALAPL
+173 FIIVGAAPVPTLAPL
-188 NDDYLTYFSYKQM
+188 NDDYMTYFTYKQM
-201 IIDTASTDALTKYDM
+201 VINTESTDALTKYDI
-216 GVYVDDTTKELF
+216 GVEVDGTTHVLY
-228 ITSTGEIYDERYV
+228 ITSTGAVYDERYV
-241 CACLIHSRQTANGL
+241 AVCLIHSRQTANGL
-255 LVSDSVLLPS
+255 LVNDSVLLPS
-265 ALFEGAVKACADDA
+265 ALFDTAVKACADDA

-299 SVLAKAAPLPSMTAT
+299 SV
-314 MLQTLPWRPQRDNF
+314 
-328 IKINSVESVKG
+328 V
-339 KTFTVTIN
+339 
-347 GKSFTGTIDDNLPFW
+347 
-362 RSTTGVGLDFYD
+362 
-374 IGVDNI
+374 
-380 ISVDQVGDCP
+380 
-390 SINSITLKIDGANVP
+390 
-405 ITLKS
+405 

>member
-100 QAYDYPALGIWA
+100 KAYNYPALGLWA

-120 FAQTSV
+120 FVQKSE
-126 GNQFRA
+126 GNYYKA
-132 ATGIITPASYELP
+132 NTGIVVPQGYQVP
-145 TTVGKLSATLIQSN
+145 TTVGDLSKTLIQSN

-173 FIRVGEAAVPALAPL
+173 FTRVGEAPVPALAPL
-188 NDDYLTYFSYKQM
+188 NDDYMTYFTFKQM
-201 IIDTASTDALTKYDM
+201 VINTESTESLTKYDLA
-216 GVYVDDTTKELF
+216 VEVDGTTHVLY
-228 ITSTGEIYDERYV
+228 ITSTNEVYDERYV
-241 CACLIHSRQTANGL
+241 AVCLIHSRQTANGL
-255 LVSDSVLLPS
+255 LVNDSVLLPS
-265 ALFEGAVKACADDA
+265 ALFDQAVKACADDA

-299 SVLAKAAPLPSMTAT
+299 SV
-314 MLQTLPWRPQRDNF
+314 
-328 IKINSVESVKG
+328 V
-339 KTFTVTIN
+339 
-347 GKSFTGTIDDNLPFW
+347 
-362 RSTTGVGLDFYD
+362 
-374 IGVDNI
+374 
-380 ISVDQVGDCP
+380 
-390 SINSITLKIDGANVP
+390 
-405 ITLKS
+405 

>member
-1 MAKGNMMLGYS
+1 MMLGYS

-100 QAYDYPALGIWA
+100 KAYNYPALGIWA

-120 FAQTSV
+120 FVQTSV

-132 ATGIITPASYELP
+132 ATGIITPASYQAP
-145 TTVGKLSATLIQSN
+145 TTVGQLSAILIQSN
-159 RFQVGDMLT
+159 RFQAGDMLT

-173 FIRVGEAAVPALAPL
+173 FTLVGEAPVPAIAPL

-216 GVYVDDTTKELF
+216 DVYVDNTTKELF
-228 ITSTGEIYDERYV
+228 ITSNGEIYDEKYV

-265 ALFEGAVKACADDA
+265 ALFDGAVKSCAADA

-299 SVLAKAAPLPSMTAT
+299 SV
-314 MLQTLPWRPQRDNF
+314 
-328 IKINSVESVKG
+328 V
-339 KTFTVTIN
+339 
-347 GKSFTGTIDDNLPFW
+347 
-362 RSTTGVGLDFYD
+362 
-374 IGVDNI
+374 
-380 ISVDQVGDCP
+380 
-390 SINSITLKIDGANVP
+390 
-405 ITLKS
+405 

>member
-1 MAKGNMMLGYS
+1 MMLGYS

-71 EDKKYHES
+71 EDKKLHES

-100 QAYDYPALGIWA
+100 QANNYPALGMWA

-120 FAQTSV
+120 FVQKAE
-126 GNQFRA
+126 GNYYKA
-132 ATGIITPASYELP
+132 NTGIVVPQGYQVP
-145 TTVGKLSATLIQSN
+145 TTVGELSKTLIQSN
-159 RFQVGDMLT
+159 RFQPGDMLT
-168 MVNYG
+168 MVQYG
-173 FIRVGEAAVPALAPL
+173 FSMVGAAEMPSLAPL
-188 NDDYLTYFSYKQM
+188 NDDYMTYFTYKQM
-201 IIDTASTDALTKYDM
+201 VINTDSTEALTKYDI
-216 GVYVDDTTKELF
+216 GVEVDGTTHVLY
-228 ITSTGEIYDERYV
+228 ITSTGAVYDERYV
-241 CACLIHSRQTANGL
+241 AVCLIHSRQTANGL
-255 LVSDSVLLPS
+255 LVNDSVLLPS
-265 ALFEGAVKACADDA
+265 ALFDNAVTACADDV

-299 SVLAKAAPLPSMTAT
+299 SV
-314 MLQTLPWRPQRDNF
+314 
-328 IKINSVESVKG
+328 V
-339 KTFTVTIN
+339 
-347 GKSFTGTIDDNLPFW
+347 
-362 RSTTGVGLDFYD
+362 
-374 IGVDNI
+374 
-380 ISVDQVGDCP
+380 
-390 SINSITLKIDGANVP
+390 
-405 ITLKS
+405 

>member
-100 QAYDYPALGIWA
+100 QAYNYPALGMWV
-112 LSKGSLEP
+112 LSKGSLQP
-120 FAQTSV
+120 FAQKSE
-126 GNQFRA
+126 GNFFKA
-132 ATGIITPASYELP
+132 NTGIVVPSDYQVPTKVGELS
-145 TTVGKLSATLIQSN
+145 KTLIQSN
-159 RFQVGDMLT
+159 RFQAGDMLT
-168 MVNYG
+168 MVEYG
-173 FIRVGEAAVPALAPL
+173 FSMVGDAQVPALAPL
-188 NDDYLTYFSYKQM
+188 NDDYNTYFSFKQM
-201 IIDTASTDALTKYDM
+201 IINPDSTELLTKYDM
-216 GVYVDDTTKELF
+216 SVQVDGTTHVLY
-228 ITSTGEIYDERYV
+228 ITSTYEVYDERYV
-241 CACLIHSRQTANGL
+241 ALCLIHSRQTANGL
-255 LVSDSVLLPS
+255 LVSDSVLLGS
-265 ALFEGAVKACADDA
+265 GLYDEAITACADDA

-299 SVLAKAAPLPSMTAT
+299 SLPAKAAPLPSMTAT
-314 MLQTLPWRPQRDNF
+314 MLQTLPWTPQRDSF
-328 IKINSVESVKG
+328 IKINSAESVKG
-339 KTFTVTIN
+339 KPFTVRIN
-347 GKSFTGTIDDNLPFW
+347 GTSFTGTFDNALPLW
-362 RSTTGVGLDFYD
+362 RKTTGVGLDIYN
-374 IGVDNI
+374 VDDYNSI
-380 ISVDQVGDCP
+380 AVDKLGDCP
-390 SINSITLKIDGANVP
+390 VINSIKLKIDGVDVP
-405 ITLKS
+405 ITPKA

>member
-1 MAKGNMMLGYS
+1 MMLGYS

-100 QAYDYPALGIWA
+100 KAYNYPALGLWA

-120 FAQTSV
+120 FVQKSE
-126 GNQFRA
+126 GNYYKA
-132 ATGIITPASYELP
+132 NTGIVVPSNYQVPTKVGELS
-145 TTVGKLSATLIQSN
+145 KTLIQSN

-173 FIRVGEAAVPALAPL
+173 FTRVGEAPVPALAPL
-188 NDDYLTYFSYKQM
+188 NDDYYTYFTYKQM
-201 IIDTASTDALTKYDM
+201 VINTESTESLTKYDI
-216 GVYVDDTTKELF
+216 GVEVDGTTHVLY
-228 ITSTGEIYDERYV
+228 ITSTGAVYDERYV
-241 CACLIHSRQTANGL
+241 AVCLIQSRQTANGL
-255 LVSDSVLLPS
+255 LVNDSVLLPS
-265 ALFEGAVKACADDA
+265 ALFDEAVKACADDA

-299 SVLAKAAPLPSMTAT
+299 SLPAKAAPLPSMTAT
-314 MLQTLPWRPQRDNF
+314 MLQTLPWTPQRASL
-328 IKINSVESVKG
+328 IKINSAKSVVG
-339 KTFTVTIN
+339 KVFTVTIN
-347 GKSFTGTIDDNLPFW
+347 GKSFTGTFDDNLPLW
-362 RSTTGVGLDFYD
+362 RSASGVGLDIYN
-374 IGVDNI
+374 IGEDNTI
-380 ISVDQVGDCP
+380 TVDQIGNCP
-390 SINSITLKIDGANVP
+390 VINSITLKIDGANVP
-405 ITLKS
+405 ITPKS